1 MAKLLSEMTVAE
13 LKAEATKRGLT
24 FSSKANKAALL
35 ALLQPVT
42 PPYAG
47 EVGAQS
53 EVSTLHLH
61 PDANNF
67 GAAHDESEARKLQKR
82 ADNGYTGQ

>member
-1 MAKLLSEMTVAE
+1 M
-13 LKAEATKRGLT
+13 ATKKKT
-24 FSSKANKAALL
+24 AAKKATKTVNAE
-35 ALLQPVT
+35 VT

-47 EVGAQS
+47 EQGKQS
-53 EVSTLHLH
+53 EVSPLHLH

-82 ADNGYTGQ
+82 AENGYTGQ